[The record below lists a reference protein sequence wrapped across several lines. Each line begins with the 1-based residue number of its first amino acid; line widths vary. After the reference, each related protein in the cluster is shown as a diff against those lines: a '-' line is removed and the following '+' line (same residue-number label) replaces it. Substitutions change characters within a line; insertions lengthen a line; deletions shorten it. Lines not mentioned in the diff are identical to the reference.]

1 MKKSGAWAWAT
12 TLGVV
17 SVLTFFAGLALGYAL
32 FNKPAELINLNERID
47 LTKNTDP
54 EETVSPPESMVNPG
68 NESET
73 KEPEGTIETPPEPVA
88 ENPSTSDEFNVARHL
103 FIAVNGQWL
112 ADGTREF
119 LQDLQPGGVVLR
131 SRNVVSEEQTR
142 SLVDDI
148 KTAVGLGTAYHDW
161 PLIAL
166 NQEGGEQNTLHVPG
180 AESAMD
186 LAIYEDG
193 QESRR
198 LGRLYGETAKL
209 FGVNVVF
216 GPMLD
221 VYNETTAFP
230 DMQTRSFGTDQTQV
244 ALQGLAMAEG
254 LRASGVIPVAKHFP
268 GYAFAGY
275 GADGTSVVINSNVNE
290 LARAIYP
297 FREAINSSIEGM
309 IVGHVAMPLLDEN
322 FPDRPAA
329 LSPVLVSD
337 LLRDRWGYEGA
348 IIADEMAFNEMTRSR
363 PVERAVVEALVA
375 GCDAVIFLDPN
386 PRSIQAVVD
395 AINRAVESGELSREA
410 LLASQKRLDAWRLN
424 LGAKP
429 EGEELPENT
438 QVAMLP
444 EPTITAPAPTETP
457 EPTPTETPE
466 QSVDTPPSE
475 EAVPPTPAEEPKME
489 GKPEAPTLEVPN
501 ADPKPEEKPAEP
513 TPPPE
518 ETPKP
523 VEEPTSDKKPLDPQ
537 ASKTIEALTV
547 AVEETKLTKL
557 QHTVKEGETLLQIAW
572 DYDVKSEDIIR
583 WNKLESMTVAPATV
597 LNIYTDVPPE
607 TAKPA
612 EEETQVAKADP
623 VPAEE
628 SKMEKQP
635 EEKPTTT
642 PTEEPKPEEKPIES
656 PAPSE
661 EQKPQE
667 PKPEMKTEEKPKPEE
682 KPATAEEPKA
692 EETPEPTPAEEPKPE
707 EKPAPVEEP
716 KMVETLEP
724 TPAEESKSEE
734 KPEATPELP
743 VGTKTKYKL
752 LHMVQ
757 FGETLDS
764 LSKTYGVSKE
774 NISAWNE
781 LDSPELKANSSLM
794 IYLPSKAAMDKVQA
808 ETVVPTKDGKA
819 LTSYTVLEGDNLYK
833 ISVKYKTTVE
843 YLLQINGLSSANTI
857 RVGQELKVPEV

>member
-32 FNKPAELINLNERID
+32 FNKPAELINLNERIE

-54 EETVSPPESMVNPG
+54 EESVSLPESMVNPG

-73 KEPEGTIETPPEPVA
+73 KEPEGTLEPPPEPVV
-88 ENPSTSDEFNVARHL
+88 ENPSTSDELNVARHL

-119 LQDLQPGGVVLR
+119 LQGLQPGGVVLR

-148 KTAVGLGTAYHDW
+148 KTAVGLGMAYHDW

-180 AESAMD
+180 AENAMD

-254 LRASGVIPVAKHFP
+254 IRASGVIPVAKHFP
-268 GYAFAGY
+268 GYTFAGY

-337 LLRDRWGYEGA
+337 LLRDRWGYEGV
-348 IIADEMAFNEMTRSR
+348 IIADEMAFNEMTRPR
-363 PVERAVVEALVA
+363 PVARAVVEALVA

-386 PRSIQAVVD
+386 SRSIQAVVD
-395 AINRAVESGELSREA
+395 AINRALESGELSREA

-444 EPTITAPAPTETP
+444 EPTITASDPTETP
-457 EPTPTETPE
+457 EPTPTVTPE

-475 EAVPPTPAEEPKME
+475 EAMPPTPSEEPKME
-489 GKPEAPTLEVPN
+489 GKPEAATLEVPN

-513 TPPPE
+513 TPPTE

-523 VEEPTSDKKPLDPQ
+523 VEEPTSDKKPLDSQ

-547 AVEETKLTKL
+547 AVEETKLTKS
-557 QHTVKEGETLLQIAW
+557 QHIVKEGETLLQITW

-583 WNKLESMTVAPATV
+583 WNNLESMTVAPATV

-612 EEETQVAKADP
+612 EEETQVSKAYP

-628 SKMEKQP
+628 PKMEKQP
-635 EEKPTTT
+635 EEKPI
-642 PTEEPKPEEKPIES
+642 PQEKSIEY

-661 EQKPQE
+661 GPKPQE
-667 PKPEMKTEEKPKPEE
+667 PKPEMKKEEKPKPEE
-682 KPATAEEPKA
+682 KPATAVEPKM
-692 EETPEPTPAEEPKPE
+692 EEKPEPSPAEEPKA
-707 EKPAPVEEP
+707 K
-716 KMVETLEP
+716 
-724 TPAEESKSEE
+724 E
-734 KPEATPELP
+734 KPESTPELP
-743 VGTKTKYKL
+743 VDTKTKYKL
-752 LHMVQ
+752 LHMIQ

-764 LSKTYGVSKE
+764 LSNTYGVSKE

-781 LDSPELKANSSLM
+781 LDSTEPKANSSLM
-794 IYLPSKAAMDKVQA
+794 IYLPSKVAMDKVQA

-819 LTSYTVLEGDNLYK
+819 LTTYTFLEGDDLYK
-833 ISVKYKTTVE
+833 ISMKYKTTVE
-843 YLLQINGLSSANTI
+843 YLLQINGLSSVNII
-857 RVGQELKVPEV
+857 REGQELKVPEV